1 MAGAGPD
8 KSSQDQV
15 PDNHRRRQVP
25 VSGPG
30 REGVRQQDRMP
41 LASLHRYLNVLP
53 HHSIV
58 MPVCL
63 LVGCVQRVASVGT
76 SLRAAVSASILAGI
90 MSAE

>member
-25 VSGPG
+25 VSDPG
-30 REGVRQQDRMP
+30 REGVRQQDHLP

-53 HHSIV
+53 ASFDCYA
-58 MPVCL
+58 CL
-63 LVGCVQRVASVGT
+63 LVGWLVASKE
-76 SLRAAVSASILAGI
+76 LHR
-90 MSAE
+90 